1 MVLYGPV
8 GRWYSGVMT
17 SPLSIQDWAWPDA
30 WAIPAV
36 PNADQWAALPNASP
50 LDAVLAGFVGR
61 TDAYDPFRSL
71 RYQTEELFSG
81 SSSIVNLP
89 ILSRMGKAHLA
100 WEDNAL
106 EPTLPTRREGLSS
119 GEEEELALLLV
130 MREGFDA
137 WGWSRNSLSSKMG
150 LKGDAFFLMLAHGF
164 TTAARAMLALP
175 GAPALETLAQQTVCL
190 RSPGNTSDQHKS
202 LLGAFVLA
210 DRKVV
215 VDALLGWGWQEQGE
229 DLPWRDVL
237 DGAQSTPV
245 LERLLTVPALTLDD
259 LVGFIG
265 WKAGIA
271 GNLGSQ
277 PLRLADVVRAV
288 VRSRRLDSEGLAAVL
303 LQGMASGGF
312 SSCFGMESVDGFSLE
327 SLWSNPGVLSRP
339 LVSKPGHEQPLGRW
353 LALVGFWNSQPSNL
367 NFPVTNSRL
376 SKQAC
381 QAGLAWLKA
390 HDPVEAAWME
400 EGMDAVDSPQGK
412 THEQRVLAARLAYE
426 GTRACAAVRQR
437 LGGHA
442 VSHAKNKM
450 WEEFPLAPHLPA
462 AVCESQEWLV
472 RSGSFGF
479 TYARD
484 WAGDEDARPE
494 QLSHLLSCSLT
505 VIQGDAEELTP
516 DVLRAL
522 LEWKKEEASTLM
534 FFWMRLMDRAN
545 FLQLPL
551 SSIEAEKWVACIQ
564 HLPPDCF
571 ELNPGLQESMAAK
584 ARALAIDR
592 ALPAPVEAKG
602 HRPRF

>member
-1 MVLYGPV
+1 MLYGPV

-36 PNADQWAALPNASP
+36 PNPDQWAQTPDARP
-50 LDAVLAGFVGR
+50 LDIVLAGFVGR
-61 TDAYDPFRSL
+61 SDVYDPFRFL
-71 RYQTEELFSG
+71 GYQTEALFSG
-81 SSSIVNLP
+81 DSALVNLP
-89 ILSRMGKAHLA
+89 TLSAMGGGGLVWAEGA
-100 WEDNAL
+100 
-106 EPTLPTRREGLSS
+106 PQPSLPVSREGLSPKQ
-119 GEEEELALLLV
+119 EQELALLLI

-137 WGWSRNSLSSKMG
+137 WGWRLGASSRRG
-150 LKGDAFFLMLAHGF
+150 LRNGAFFLMLAHGF

-175 GAPALETLAQQTVCL
+175 GAPALEDWITPVSL
-190 RSPGNTSDQHKS
+190 RTPGNTTDQVKS
-202 LLGAFVLA
+202 LLGAFVRA
-210 DRKVV
+210 DRKDV

-245 LERLLTVPALTLDD
+245 LERLLAVPGLPLDD
-259 LVGFIG
+259 LVGFIV

-271 GNLGSQ
+271 GNLCSQ

-288 VRSRRLDSEGLAAVL
+288 VRSRRLDSEGMAAVL

-312 SSCFGMESVDGFSLE
+312 YSCLGMESVDGFSLE
-327 SLWSNPGVLSRP
+327 SLWSSPGVLSRP

-353 LALVGFWNSQPSNL
+353 LALVGFWDYQPSNL
-367 NFPVTNSRL
+367 NFPVTNARL
-376 SKQAC
+376 SKQAG

-390 HDPVEAAWME
+390 HNPVEAAWME

-426 GTRACAAVRQR
+426 GTRAYAAVRQR

-494 QLSHLLSCSLT
+494 QLSHLLSCSLA

-522 LEWKKEEASTLM
+522 LEWKKEEAATLM
-534 FFWMRLMDRAN
+534 FFWMRLMDRAD